1 MSKFKLTFDP
11 SDLDL
16 FSSYMKTT
24 NSSAGWRI
32 KFKDEFL
39 IIKGRTTWPKIGQ
52 AKSAFTRRYS
62 YTLAN
67 EFFSKYK
74 NSVPRDVYGKDILKA
89 YVEELQSKG
98 ILEFFEV
105 K

>member
-11 SDLDL
+11 TDLDL
-16 FSSYMKTT
+16 FSSYVKTT

-32 KFKDEFL
+32 KFKGEFL
-39 IIKGRTTWPKIGQ
+39 IIKGKTIWPKISQ

-62 YTLAN
+62 YGLGN
-67 EFFSKYK
+67 EFFTKYK
-74 NSVPRDVYGKDILKA
+74 NSVPRNVFGRDILKA